1 MLHGKGYDRWF
12 DKSFSVIVTSNGKV
26 SLPSIIII
34 IIDAEIKVT
43 LSQ

>member
-1 MLHGKGYDRWF
+1 MEETGNEHWQIDDGRSEG
-12 DKSFSVIVTSNGKV
+12 VQI
-26 SLPSIIII
+26 IIII

>member
-1 MLHGKGYDRWF
+1 MEETGNEHWQIDDGRSEG
-12 DKSFSVIVTSNGKV
+12 VQ
-26 SLPSIIII
+26 IIII

>member
-1 MLHGKGYDRWF
+1 MEETGNEHWQIDDGR
-12 DKSFSVIVTSNGKV
+12 SERVQ
-26 SLPSIIII
+26 IIII

>member
-1 MLHGKGYDRWF
+1 MFG
-12 DKSFSVIVTSNGKV
+12 SFLLGSGSFP
-26 SLPSIIII
+26 SLDIIII